1 MERFKRFYGQL
12 RDNDHVFDG
21 SIDTTS
27 FNEEEMVVISRIVEE
42 MVVISRIVEEMG
54 IHWFYLK
61 ESVFI
66 YLVEI
71 WRTGNGI

>member
-12 RDNDHVFDG
+12 RDNDYVFDG
-21 SIDTTS
+21 SIYTTS
-27 FNEEEMVVISRIVEE
+27 FNEEEMVVISRIVEG
-42 MVVISRIVEEMG
+42 MG
-54 IHWFYLK
+54 IHGFYLK

-66 YLVEI
+66 NLVEI

>member
-12 RDNDHVFDG
+12 RDNDYVFAG

-27 FNEEEMVVISRIVEE
+27 FNEEEM
-42 MVVISRIVEEMG
+42 G
-54 IHWFYLK
+54 IHGFYLK

-66 YLVEI
+66 NLVDIYLDME
-71 WRTGNGI
+71 NG